1 MNITSEQISHALDE
15 TLKEYAKAS
24 SMRATSSDIEKAQK
38 RHAATFSGLNK
49 ELAQEFV
56 GMVRLAAIGK
66 LAGAGGRLK
75 DIPKRDEY
83 IPDFSLEGYPSMDDA
98 VAVLDKHLGKAETDY
113 GFTAKKAEI
122 DQNRDLETEQ
132 KIDAYNQFIDDLRG
146 KIDIAKRFIA
156 GKGPL
161 EGVDLD
167 FKKYVSNYW
176 ETREENFKNKLAGD
190 TEELIELLRFELEEP
205 AGRPLTPT
213 PQLAEAV
220 MPSAIGKDRKY
231 ADLYKK
237 ILNILNKKRSE
248 IDKEIN
254 PALTKHVEAVEFYKE
269 KYKNE
274 NKQHTGHWGYDGP
287 ETSSEKMWKKLVEFL
302 KKLKASTIEPAKEDI
317 ILAMEQIDTLEN
329 QPEPAAPEPPGEDS
343 HAELMRSVRDQFSGG
358 VPFQENLNED
368 KLNKIVIDFNEL
380 RKQELNESF
389 LAMFGGWVEHIL
401 GAMFGNYSLPVNIR
415 GSKREVES
423 FASALGQE
431 KRYLEAAKRYGLD
444 HPTTYKSRSSLDT
457 AVKGFEKDTGL
468 KWPFK

>member
-1 MNITSEQISHALDE
+1 MNITSEQISQVLDE
-15 TLKEYAKAS
+15 TLKEYAKAG
-24 SMRATSSDIEKAQK
+24 SMRATSSDVEKSQK
-38 RHAATFSGLNK
+38 RHAATFSDLNK

-146 KIDIAKRFIA
+146 KIDIAKQFIA
-156 GKGPL
+156 GKVPL

-190 TEELIELLRFELEEP
+190 TEELIELLRDKLEEP

-254 PALTKHVEAVEFYKE
+254 PALAKHVEAVEFYKE

-274 NKQHTGHWGYDGP
+274 NKQESRRWGYDGP
-287 ETSSEKMWKKLVEFL
+287 ETSSEKMWNKFVEFL
-302 KKLKASTIEPAKEDI
+302 KKLKTSTVGKAEKDI
-317 ILAMEQIDTLEN
+317 AVANEEIRILEN
-329 QPEPAAPEPPGEDS
+329 PPVPESPETPDPAT
-343 HAELMRSVRDQFSGG
+343 FSGS
-358 VPFQENLNED
+358 LTED

-423 FASALGQE
+423 FASALGRE
-431 KRYLEAAKRYGLD
+431 KKYLDAAKRYGLD
-444 HPTTYKSRSSLDT
+444 HPTTYKSRSRLDT